1 MWLKYESAL
10 IIRKE
15 SSWRARQLEQVISER
30 NHLDRQLD
38 AAKRELKSLKTCSL
52 SWVREGSKVA
62 RVQETL
68 ATPRRRY
75 DLLLHLTYSTVFFL
89 AS

>member
-1 MWLKYESAL
+1 MT
-10 IIRKE
+10 
-15 SSWRARQLEQVISER
+15 SER
-30 NHLDRQLD
+30 NILQRQLD

-52 SWVREGSKVA
+52 SWVRETSKVA

-75 DLLLHLTYSTVFFL
+75 ELSLLLLTVHCMVGGLLSKDLVQEIISMATL
-89 AS
+89 NM